1 MKGYFENL
9 KGKTWESRGEKRKK
23 KLKAI
28 DVKLKVSKPQLR
40 DDGAV
45 KTIQILP

>member
-1 MKGYFENL
+1 MKIWKVRHENQ
-9 KGKTWESRGEKRKK
+9 GERKEEK

-28 DVKLKVSKPQLR
+28 DVKLKVSKPKLR

-45 KTIQILP
+45 KTIQMLP